1 MGNART
7 GIVPNCIEKDA
18 ARKKLSMKFKSKRKI
33 EARQMKPLS
42 SF

>member
-33 EARQMKPLS
+33 GGCKKSCVYEI
-42 SF
+42 